1 MCIIGYDSLGNT
13 AEFLLLEDYYLNP
26 QIKIDDQH
34 GELSAGTDEN
44 LEQMQ
49 EFTSAS
55 STSPIDASKPT
66 CTKEDTRYTP
76 QYTLLSE
83 RIKIPISCYSNSQN
97 ESQSFKCSA
106 CGSTCQKC
114 FSRDSSMRHKDVT
127 SERLKEMKVNGN
139 Y

>member
-26 QIKIDDQH
+26 QIKIDNH
-34 GELSAGTDEN
+34 E
-44 LEQMQ
+44 

-55 STSPIDASKPT
+55 STSPIDASKAT

-76 QYTLLSE
+76 QYTLSE

-97 ESQSFKCSA
+97 ESQSFTCSA
-106 CGSTCQKC
+106 CGSTSTCQKC
-114 FSRDSSMRHKDVT
+114 FSRDNSMRHKDIT